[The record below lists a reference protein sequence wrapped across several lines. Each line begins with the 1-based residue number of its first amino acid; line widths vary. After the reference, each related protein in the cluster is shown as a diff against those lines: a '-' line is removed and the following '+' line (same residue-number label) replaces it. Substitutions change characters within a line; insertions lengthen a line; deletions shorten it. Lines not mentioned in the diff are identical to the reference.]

1 MDIQSI
7 IQNGVESAI
16 GRDAIVYALAAIG
29 LNVHFGYTGLL
40 NFGQAGFMAVGAYGV
55 GIGVVEFG
63 WPLWAGVLLGLGA
76 AVVLALLLGLP
87 TLRLRADYLAIVTI
101 AAGEILRFTF
111 RAAVL
116 RDFSG
121 GSNGLTGFADDFY
134 APNPSPDGEYGIWHI
149 KFNENQIWVLIVGWT
164 VVLLSVLLVWL
175 LMRSP

>member
-16 GRDAIVYALAAIG
+16 GRDAIVYALAAIL
-29 LNVHFGYTGLL
+29 LNV
-40 NFGQAGFMAVGAYGV
+40 GQAGFMAVGAYGV

-111 RAAVL
+111 RA
-116 RDFSG
+116 
-121 GSNGLTGFADDFY
+121 
-134 APNPSPDGEYGIWHI
+134 
-149 KFNENQIWVLIVGWT
+149 
-164 VVLLSVLLVWL
+164 
-175 LMRSP
+175 